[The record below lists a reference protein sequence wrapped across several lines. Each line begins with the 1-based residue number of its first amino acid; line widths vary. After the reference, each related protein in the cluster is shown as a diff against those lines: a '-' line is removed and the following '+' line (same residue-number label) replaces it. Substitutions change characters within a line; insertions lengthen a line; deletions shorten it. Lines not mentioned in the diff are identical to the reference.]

1 MVMCSYVVTTIQYI
15 YDTLLHRVTN
25 FHGAFFFFFF
35 FFSFLPSFFIIFYKH
50 KLILDLLMLTGG
62 LMERH
67 WGDIEILESINDL
80 R

>member
-25 FHGAFFFFFF
+25 FHGAFF

-67 WGDIEILESINDL
+67 WGYIEILESINDL